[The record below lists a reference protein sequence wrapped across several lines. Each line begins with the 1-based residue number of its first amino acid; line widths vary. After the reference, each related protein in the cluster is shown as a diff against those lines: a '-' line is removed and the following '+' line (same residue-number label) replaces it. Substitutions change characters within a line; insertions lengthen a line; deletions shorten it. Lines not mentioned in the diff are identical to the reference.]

1 MNHKTVYINYMC
13 KPQIILT
20 CALFFLSAYANAEDQ
35 ALSDLFSEHDI
46 EGTVV
51 ISSLNSGQTY
61 IHNNSRANQQFSTAS
76 TFKILNTLIALQEN
90 PTLQKDTVIKWDNHV
105 YGIKNWN
112 QDQTL
117 ESAFKVSCV
126 WCYQELAGSIG
137 ADKYRHYLKITDY
150 GQLREPFKETTFW
163 LDGSLKISAVEQ
175 VDFLRNIY
183 LRSYPFSAQAY
194 ATLSQIMLVEQAPTY
209 SIWGKTGW
217 AVSANPQ
224 VGWYVGYIETEKDVW
239 FFASNIIV
247 RNKKDLLWRQ
257 KLITEAFIEKEIIE
271 P

>member
-1 MNHKTVYINYMC
+1 MC

-20 CALFFLSAYANAEDQ
+20 CVFFFLSASANAEDQ
-35 ALSDLFSEHDI
+35 ALSELFSEQGI

-51 ISSLNSGQTY
+51 ISSLNSGKTY
-61 IHNNSRANQQFSTAS
+61 IHNNSRANQRFSTAS
-76 TFKILNTLIALQEN
+76 TFKILNTLIALEED
-90 PTLQKDTVIKWDNHV
+90 PALQKDSIIKWNKHI
-105 YGIKNWN
+105 YEIKNWN
-112 QDQTL
+112 RDQTL

-126 WCYQELAGSIG
+126 WCYQELARSIG

-175 VDFLRNIY
+175 IDFLRNIY
-183 LRSYPFSAQAY
+183 QRNYLFSAQTYSILAK
-194 ATLSQIMLVEQAPTY
+194 IMLVKQTPTY

-224 VGWYVGYIETEKDVW
+224 VGWYVGYIETKKDVW